1 MFGSHLASICRT
13 NPLRNRWSC
22 LTNWLWGGDPHF
34 EPYLFHHALVG
45 GVESYSPYEEG
56 PGPGVSSI
64 HHPARVHRGIWSRIR
79 RSPWLERARQVSR
92 SAQDSEASGSGGGA
106 IGAIGWMRKR
116 HQEEPTGASL
126 VMLAE
131 KIVKILLIQ
140 CTCVLFRTAQMMNKL
155 YVSILVAVGSSDLKG
170 GS

>member
-1 MFGSHLASICRT
+1 
-13 NPLRNRWSC
+13 
-22 LTNWLWGGDPHF
+22 
-34 EPYLFHHALVG
+34 
-45 GVESYSPYEEG
+45 
-56 PGPGVSSI
+56 
-64 HHPARVHRGIWSRIR
+64 
-79 RSPWLERARQVSR
+79 
-92 SAQDSEASGSGGGA
+92 
-106 IGAIGWMRKR
+106 MRKR